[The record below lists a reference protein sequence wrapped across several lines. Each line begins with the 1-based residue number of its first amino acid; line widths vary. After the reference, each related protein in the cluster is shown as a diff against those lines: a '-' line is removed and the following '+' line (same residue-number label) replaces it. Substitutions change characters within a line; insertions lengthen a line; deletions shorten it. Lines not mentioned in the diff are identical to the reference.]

1 MYTVE
6 NRRWIMWVVVAKN
19 RETGE
24 IQEVMVN
31 KEFAS
36 TEAQA
41 ISEALFSLTSFF
53 YEIEDFVILE
63 VIDNP

>member
-1 MYTVE
+1 
-6 NRRWIMWVVVAKN
+6 MWVVVAKN